1 MPPKNH
7 PAGGQGSS
15 KTRGKNQGQN
25 SGKSGDRRS
34 GSFSRGSGS
43 GRKDDHKKADK
54 AKQKDRDLKDI
65 VKKASY
71 DFHSIRYNTSTFRT
85 SGVREMEDLFTTKGN
100 IEEGVKYGICL
111 RYPEPVIQKIFANF
125 SQKINAIRAD
135 ASVDIRVAKDNHGVI
150 IEGEAGDI
158 AKSLQSVIQLIDPIL
173 ATEELLRRKEKV
185 IRHRIIEVDQVH
197 MTTLV
202 SKAKSLNKSAT
213 CRIPCKGLAPILL
226 GLLVSGEQ
234 DKLDALNGD
243 VDNIKRRVDAKL
255 ARKDEQMDTGSVAG
269 ESGTEQNGE
278 SSKSKFC
285 LDDKH
290 RFISLALDL
299 GINHMTENAIVA
311 AFEIFSMGGLVDV
324 VSILND
330 AQGLSG
336 IEVSSIQNLIM
347 AIRHANKE
355 NYAKR
360 MLMLAWRV
368 RNSSN
373 FKDFVKHILNNC
385 HTFVHVI
392 RALARLDLSAFPIAD
407 WANEVDEVEAESRK
421 RKASE
426 SNNFQGRGTPED
438 SSHHTSKKKV
448 VPKSAKPLLKKPE
461 PQSVKER
468 TLTLFQEDQTTGKR
482 FSPSESVFKEWC
494 YYWLVHNADKGSPL
508 FERAITRDKHSGK
521 VTCLVREVSS
531 VELVKERV
539 SKITFE
545 LEGVR
550 ILLVAIAYGENTGS
564 QYMTI
569 FPNLPADENRA
580 DQYLTHVFKSVGV
593 SGNDKCENWE
603 VTGTAITGAGNLMV
617 VFVPGD
623 KLHGIISKAKTGNQ
637 KYLLDT
643 PLGPQEFA
651 RYFPSSKVALNLT
664 SSAGNEGE
672 SSLGP
677 QQMEISPPANEVVPD
692 PKVAGGGS
700 ATTIAESASDNA
712 SATEGILAGGGT
724 PPIPPG
730 DSGNAK
736 PPPPPPQKK
745 AHVQGEDAELTLRL
759 EDEDDSIL
767 REYEEEERQ
776 KNAKKNGEEDGGA
789 DAHGAGYM

>member
-7 PAGGQGSS
+7 PAKGQGSS

-25 SGKSGDRRS
+25 SRKSGDRRS
-34 GSFSRGSGS
+34 GSFSHGGGS
-43 GRKDDHKKADK
+43 GRKDDRNQAAK

-65 VKKASY
+65 VSKASY
-71 DFHSIRYNTSTFRT
+71 DYSSIRYNTSSFRT

-111 RYPEPVIQKIFANF
+111 RYPEPVIQKVFSNF
-125 SQKINAIRAD
+125 KQKINAIRTD
-135 ASVDIRVAKDNHGVI
+135 VNVDIRVAKDNCGAI
-150 IEGEAGDI
+150 IEGEAVDI
-158 AKSLQSVIQLIDPIL
+158 AKSLQSVIQLFDPIL

-185 IRHRIIEVDQVH
+185 IRHRIIDVDQVH

-202 SKAKSLNKSAT
+202 SKAKSLNKTAT

-234 DKLDALNGD
+234 SKLDALNGD
-243 VDNIKRRVDAKL
+243 VDNIKKRVDTKL
-255 ARKDEQMDTGSVAG
+255 AKKDEQMDTASVTS
-269 ESGTEQNGE
+269 ESEMEQNGE

-285 LDDKH
+285 LDDKP

-311 AFEIFSMGGLVDV
+311 AFEIFSMGGLTDV

-330 AQGLSG
+330 AKGLTG

-360 MLMLAWRV
+360 LLMLAWRV

-392 RALARLDLSAFPIAD
+392 RAMARLDLSAFPIAD
-407 WANEVDEVEAESRK
+407 WAKEVDEEEAESRK

-426 SNNFQGRGTPED
+426 SGNIQGRGKPED

-448 VPKSAKPLLKKPE
+448 VPKSTKPPSKKPE
-461 PQSVKER
+461 PQGVKER

-494 YYWLVHNADKGSPL
+494 YYWLVHNADKGTPL

-545 LEGVR
+545 HEGVR
-550 ILLVAIAYGENTGS
+550 ILLVAVAFGENTGS

-569 FPNLPADENRA
+569 FPNLPADEDRA

-593 SGNDKCENWE
+593 TGNERQENWE
-603 VTGTAITGAGNLMV
+603 VTGTAITPAGNLMV

-623 KLHGIISKAKTGNQ
+623 KLHGVISKARVGNQ

-651 RYFPSSKVALNLT
+651 RYFPSSKVALKLT
-664 SSAGNEGE
+664 SSAGDEGE

-677 QQMEISPPANEVVPD
+677 QQMETSPPANEVTPE
-692 PKVAGGGS
+692 PEVAGGGS
-700 ATTIAESASDNA
+700 ATTTAESASDDANV
-712 SATEGILAGGGT
+712 TEGILAGGGT
-724 PPIPPG
+724 PLTTPG
-730 DSGNAK
+730 DSGNFK
-736 PPPPPPQKK
+736 PPPHKK
-745 AHVQGEDAELTLRL
+745 AHVQGEDADLTLRL

-767 REYEEEERQ
+767 QEYEEEERQ
-776 KNAKKNGEEDGGA
+776 KNAKKNGEKEDGTGA
-789 DAHGAGYM
+789 HEAGYM